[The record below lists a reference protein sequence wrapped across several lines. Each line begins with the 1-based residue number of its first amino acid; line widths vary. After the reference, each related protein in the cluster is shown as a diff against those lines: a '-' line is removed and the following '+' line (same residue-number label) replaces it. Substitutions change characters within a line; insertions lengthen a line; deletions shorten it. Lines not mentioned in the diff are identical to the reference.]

1 MTSEDKPMPVVTTTR
16 PTVQV
21 GSQGDAVE
29 ELQIL
34 LNQRLG
40 NQILFRLFVPL
51 VTDGDFGNRTQKAV
65 IAYQEHY
72 ALAADGVVGDR
83 TWASLLQARFPDIE
97 GHWAA
102 NYITALANMGIVK
115 GDDLGNFRP
124 NSLVTRRQFAQLVVA
139 AFDPVL
145 TSVRPPIIFRDVP
158 MPARNP
164 IYRAYETGVMAG
176 FEDGT
181 FRPEESIR
189 RQDVLV
195 SLVTILGTLRSG
207 GPNDLLRLDD
217 RDTISDYA
225 VTPVLLALG
234 HGIVVNQPNVSRL
247 NPKAAATRAE
257 VAAILE
263 RAIVSYV
270 RRQAEFG
277 NRVDLGYRVPKE
289 PIDSLFVVRVDI

>member
-1 MTSEDKPMPVVTTTR
+1 MPVTTMR
-16 PTVQV
+16 PTIQV

-40 NQILFRLFVPL
+40 NQLLFRSLVPL
-51 VTDGDFGNRTQKAV
+51 VTDGGFGDRTRKAV
-65 IAYQEHY
+65 VAYQEHY
-72 ALAADGVVGDR
+72 ALTADGVVGDR
-83 TWASLLQARFPDIE
+83 TWSSLLQTRFPDIE

-102 NYITALANMGIVK
+102 NYITVLSNMGIVK
-115 GDDLGNFRP
+115 GDDLGNYRP
-124 NSLVTRRQFAQLVVA
+124 NSLVTRQQFAQLVIA

-145 TSVRPPIIFRDVP
+145 VTVRPDVRFRDVP

-164 IYRAYETGVMAG
+164 ITRAYSTGVMSG
-176 FEDGT
+176 FDDGT
-181 FRPEESIR
+181 FRPDEGIR

-207 GPNDLLRLDD
+207 GSNDLLRLDD

-225 VTPVLLALG
+225 RSSVVLALG
-234 HGIVVNQPNVSRL
+234 HGIVVNQPNARRL

-270 RRQAEFG
+270 QRQAQFG

-289 PIDSLFVVRVDI
+289 PIDSPFVVRVDI